1 MIVKMNKLTFLIYHK
16 EYEAF
21 LEKLR
26 ALGVVHV
33 EIRQSGEVDE
43 SLQKLLQKHTSYKT
57 LLKEMTSWANQT
69 EGQVETTAA
78 SQASIEKT
86 FEGYN
91 AKQQS
96 IQLLSQQIPVLER
109 EIAQMEV
116 WGEFDWNLIDKLK
129 DNGWI
134 IQFFNCPEKSFDE
147 NWQDEYHAQVISRKG
162 GQCYFITVNT
172 APVELE
178 AEAVRLP
185 KHKLSELINQHQEL
199 NKDLD
204 EAKRQLARFCA
215 AHLSVVET
223 AINQLQSDIELLEVK
238 LGGEKMADGSV
249 VLLEGWVPVDNTEEV
264 RKMLEAEGIYYEIRP
279 AEKEDNAPIKLKNNF
294 VTRLFEVLTKMYGL
308 PDYGEFDPTPM
319 LAPFYAL
326 FFGLCVGDAGYG
338 LLLVALGFYLKKK
351 VGQSMQGIMNLLITL
366 GAATTIVG
374 ALVGTFFGVELVK
387 LDLPEW
393 IKNTMITGK
402 YGDTGYDKTMIF
414 ALMVGMFHICFAMV
428 VKAVCA
434 TARYGFKNSLSAWGW
449 LLFVGGSVTI
459 GTLNYLGVISMDA
472 SKMAFIVIAA
482 VSAIGIYLLNNIRR
496 NVLINVGAG
505 LWDTYNMA
513 TGLMGDLLSYL
524 RLYALGLAGGML
536 GGVFN
541 NLGMQLHDS
550 MADFLWGIPGWIC
563 FGLIFVFG
571 HGLNIALSC
580 LSGYVHSIRLTFVE
594 YFKNSGYEGKGSAYK
609 PFSSIKDKE

>member
-57 LLKEMTSWANQT
+57 LQKEMTSWAHQAD
-69 EGQVETTAA
+69 EQDKKVTAA
-78 SQASIEKT
+78 QESIEET
-86 FEGYN
+86 LEGYN
-91 AKQQS
+91 DKQQS
-96 IQLLSQQIPVLER
+96 IQLLTQQIPALER
-109 EIAQMEV
+109 EIAQLEV

-134 IQFFNCPEKSFDE
+134 IQFFNCPDKSFDE
-147 NWQDEYHAQVISRKG
+147 KWQDEYNAQVITRKG
-162 GQCYFITVNT
+162 GQCYFITVNPT
-172 APVELE
+172 PVELE

-185 KHKLSELINQHQEL
+185 KHKLSELINQQQEL
-199 NKDLD
+199 NKNLE
-204 EAKRQLARFCA
+204 EAKRQLARFCV
-215 AHLSVVET
+215 AHLPVVEA
-223 AINQLQSDIELLEVK
+223 AIDQLEGDIELLEVK

-264 RKMLEAEGIYYEIRP
+264 RNMLEANGIYYEIRP

-294 VTRLFEVLTKMYGL
+294 VTHLFEVLTKMYGL

-393 IKNTMITGK
+393 IKNVMITGK

-434 TARYGFKNSLSAWGW
+434 TARYGFKNALSAWGW

-459 GTLNYLGVISMDA
+459 GTLNYLGVITMDA
-472 SKMAFIVIAA
+472 FKTAFIVISAI
-482 VSAIGIYLLNNIRR
+482 SAIGIYLLNNIRR
-496 NVLINVGAG
+496 NVFINVGAG

-550 MADFLWGIPGWIC
+550 MADVLWGIPGWIC

-609 PFSSIKDKE
+609 PFSSVHDKE

>member
-57 LLKEMTSWANQT
+57 LQKEMTSWAHLADEQDKK
-69 EGQVETTAA
+69 VTAA
-78 SQASIEKT
+78 QESIEET
-86 FEGYN
+86 LEGYN
-91 AKQQS
+91 GKQQS
-96 IQLLSQQIPVLER
+96 IQLLTQQIPALER
-109 EIAQMEV
+109 EIAQLEV

-134 IQFFNCPEKSFDE
+134 IQFFNCPDKSFDE
-147 NWQDEYHAQVISRKG
+147 KWQDEYNAQVITRKG
-162 GQCYFITVNT
+162 GQCYFITVNP

-185 KHKLSELINQHQEL
+185 KHKLSELINQQQEL
-199 NKDLD
+199 NKDLE
-204 EAKRQLARFCA
+204 EAKRQLARFCV
-215 AHLSVVET
+215 AHLPVVEA
-223 AINQLQSDIELLEVK
+223 AIDQLQGDIELLEVK

-264 RKMLEAEGIYYEIRP
+264 RNMLEANGIYYEIRP

-393 IKNTMITGK
+393 IKNVMITGK

-414 ALMVGMFHICFAMV
+414 DLMVGMFHICFAMV

-434 TARYGFKNSLSAWGW
+434 TARYGFKNALSAWGW

-459 GTLNYLGVISMDA
+459 GTLNYLGVITMDA
-472 SKMAFIVIAA
+472 FKTAFIVISAI
-482 VSAIGIYLLNNIRR
+482 SAIGIYLLNNIRR
-496 NVLINVGAG
+496 NVFINVGAG

-541 NLGMQLHDS
+541 NLGLQLHDS
-550 MADFLWGIPGWIC
+550 MADVLWGIPGWIC

-609 PFSSIKDKE
+609 PFSSVHDKE